1 MIALSC
7 LARMVALRDS
17 RAMHKADLETISD
30 FGDQWLRYTL
40 ADIIEPLVPLSEI
53 AGKNVAE
60 IGAGT
65 GRIVSMLC
73 AAGAAHIMA
82 IEPSDAFAVLLN
94 NTAKYGSCVTCIQ
107 SIGEQIP
114 PRNFDIVLSIGVI
127 HHIVDPLP
135 TMQAARKALKPKGKI
150 VIWVYGREG
159 NLPYLSLF
167 LPLRAIVRSMPHSVI
182 SVLAAALDWPLRT
195 YIGLCRWLALPMRD
209 YMLSVLLPLDAD
221 KRRLVI
227 YDQLRP
233 FYSKYYREI
242 EVRDL
247 LDRAGF
253 VNLQLFHRH
262 GYSWTAVGER
272 H

>member
-1 MIALSC
+1 MQKTDRQTIA
-7 LARMVALRDS
+7 
-17 RAMHKADLETISD
+17 D
-30 FGDQWLRYTL
+30 FGDQWRRYTDNSGQYGSLDLL
-40 ADIIEPLVPLSEI
+40 ADIVEPLVPLAEI

-73 AAGAAHIMA
+73 AAGAAHVTA
-82 IEPSDAFAVLLN
+82 IEPSDAFTVLVN
-94 NTAKYGSCVTCIQ
+94 NTHKHGNRVTCIQ
-107 SIGEQIP
+107 ATGEQLPLGNFDMVFSIGA
-114 PRNFDIVLSIGVI
+114 I

-135 TMQAARKALKPKGKI
+135 TLEAARRALKPEGKA

-159 NLPYLSLF
+159 NRAYLSVA
-167 LPLRAIVRSMPHSVI
+167 LPLRAMVRSLPHPVI
-182 SVLAAALDWPLRT
+182 SSLAGALDWPLRG
-195 YIGLCRWLALPMRD
+195 YIALCRRFPLPLRD
-209 YMLSVLLPLDAD
+209 YALSVLDPLGPE

-233 FYSKYYREI
+233 AHSKYYRET
-242 EVRDL
+242 EVREL

-253 VNLQLFHRH
+253 VNVQLFHRH

-272 H
+272 I